1 MENTQENVQ
10 TQSLEKAAP
19 RTMLSIALAVCNF
32 LNERLL
38 TEDGERAV
46 VGVYPMKE
54 RFAATPYICVAR
66 EQLSCYRKQPSKT
79 EAESAFVDVEIV
91 SAFYEQGIEIAEAVR
106 AMLEGC
112 KGDLGGFSV
121 DSVEF
126 EGAREGMNED
136 SGQYV
141 QRLNFAVIIEKGQPD
156 KPVEDTD
163 MAEE

>member
-10 TQSLEKAAP
+10 AQGLEKAAS
-19 RTMLSIALAVCNF
+19 RTMLSITLAVCEF
-32 LNERLL
+32 LNGRLL
-38 TEDGERAV
+38 TDSGDSAV

-66 EQLSCYRKQPSKT
+66 EQLSCYRKPSKAK
-79 EAESAFVDVEIV
+79 AESAYVDVEIV

-106 AMLEGC
+106 TLLDGY
-112 KGDLGGFSV
+112 KGNVGGLAV

-126 EGAREGMNED
+126 AGAREGMNED

-141 QRLNFAVIIEKGQPD
+141 QRLSFAVVIEKGQPEE
-156 KPVEDTD
+156 PVKDTD